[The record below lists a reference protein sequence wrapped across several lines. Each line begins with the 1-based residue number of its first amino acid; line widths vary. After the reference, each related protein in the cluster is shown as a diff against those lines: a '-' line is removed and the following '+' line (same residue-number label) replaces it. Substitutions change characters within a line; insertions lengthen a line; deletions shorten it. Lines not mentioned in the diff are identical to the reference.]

1 MTNGIKFLNYHF
13 ALSST
18 IGRKEESHEHFPS
31 EETKRPR
38 DSLSP
43 CNACLNVYAKSN
55 FAVTIISREE
65 INISIKSTS

>member
-1 MTNGIKFLNYHF
+1 MTKGLRFLNYHF

-18 IGRKEESHEHFPS
+18 IGRKEESHEHFLS

-43 CNACLNVYAKSN
+43 CNTCLNVYAKSN
-55 FAVTIISREE
+55 FAATIISREE
-65 INISIKSTS
+65 ISISIKSTN